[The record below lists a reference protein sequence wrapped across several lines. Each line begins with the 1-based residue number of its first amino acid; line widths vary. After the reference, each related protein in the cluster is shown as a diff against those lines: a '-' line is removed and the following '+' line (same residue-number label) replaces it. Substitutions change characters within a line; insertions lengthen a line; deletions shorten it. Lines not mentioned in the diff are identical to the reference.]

1 MSENIDNLLKL
12 YKEQAST
19 FTEEQLGD
27 ISTFFSI
34 YYAKKF
40 SISKE
45 EGFNILLN
53 EGLPKMLSQLEP
65 KTKLEIKKKLL
76 SL

>member
-1 MSENIDNLLKL
+1 MADNIENLLKL
-12 YKEQAST
+12 YKEQVST

-34 YYAKKF
+34 YYTKKF

-45 EGFNILLN
+45 EAFTVLLD
-53 EGLPKMLSQLEP
+53 EGLPKMLSELEP
-65 KTKLEIKKKLL
+65 NTKLEIKKKLL